1 MLYAVS
7 GAQKRVD
14 EKINTVEYV
23 DIDVVSGI
31 LMRPLFAKTLVINNY
46 IRSKI
51 CIIIIIQSSKQNGH
65 NRLSYNE

>member
-1 MLYAVS
+1 MLYVVS
-7 GAQKRVD
+7 GAQKRVG